1 MRMLAGHRG
10 PIEAGQQD
18 PAKAAPNEGKPSMRT
33 KLTKI
38 GTWRNRRPP
47 LIAGAGILAA
57 ATALGVAAAVAPSA
71 TAQPATAQAKAG
83 YGAPPSITKQYF
95 GSTTEP
101 YTGKVTP
108 TYRYTLSNGNG
119 MSVDLLSYG
128 AITQAVNVPGKDG
141 TTADVVLGF
150 STLQDYVANVSP
162 PVTAN
167 GGPYFGET
175 VGRYANR
182 IAKGTFQLNGQ
193 TYTLPI
199 NNGVNSLH
207 GGLVG
212 FGNHIWSQVGGLI
225 QTKDEVG
232 VTLQLVSPNGDS
244 SGAAGSPGCPS
255 GCTGYPAQ
263 LTVDVTFTLNS
274 QGQYGLHY
282 SAHND
287 DAKLSTVLNLT
298 NHSYF
303 NLAGENSAAGS
314 AYGQYVQINAASYSP
329 TDATQIPLPGLPDG
343 VPVAGTPFDF
353 TTPHTIGSRIS
364 EVSAPDNVPA
374 SDSSLTKGESQ
385 LLIAQGYDHNWIL
398 NKQTSQTT
406 GPDGLNLAARAWD
419 PNSGR
424 ELTVWTDQ
432 PGVQFYSGNF
442 LTGTLTGISGDTYR
456 QGAGYTF
463 ETQHFPDSPNEPS
476 FPSTVLGPGNTF
488 TSSTVF
494 AFSA

>member
-1 MRMLAGHRG
+1 
-10 PIEAGQQD
+10 
-18 PAKAAPNEGKPSMRT
+18 MRT
-33 KLTKI
+33 KLAKI
-38 GTWRNRRPP
+38 GTWRHQRPP
-47 LIAGAGILAA
+47 VIAGAGILAA
-57 ATALGVAAAVAPSA
+57 ATAIGVAAAVAPSA
-71 TAQPATAQAKAG
+71 AQAATARPAAGSQVNAGQAKAG
-83 YGAPPSITKQYF
+83 SGGSLSITKQSF

-101 YTGKVTP
+101 YTGKLTP
-108 TYRYTLSNGNG
+108 TYRYTLTNAHG

-128 AITQAVNVPGKDG
+128 AITQEINVPGKNG
-141 TTADVVLGF
+141 KTADVVLGF
-150 STLQDYVANVSP
+150 ATLKDYVDFASP

-182 IAKGTFQLNGQ
+182 IADGTFKLNGQ

-199 NNGVNSLH
+199 NNGVNALH

-225 QTKDEVG
+225 HNSHEVG
-232 VTLQLVSPNGDS
+232 VTLQLVSPNGDA

-263 LTVDVTFTLNS
+263 ITVDVTFTLNNA
-274 QGQYGLHY
+274 GQYGIHY
-282 SAHND
+282 QVHND
-287 DAKLSTVLNLT
+287 SSTLSTVQNLT

-314 AYGQYVQINAASYSP
+314 AYGQYVQINADNYSP
-329 TDATQIPLPGLPDG
+329 TDTTQIPLPGLPNG

-364 EVSAPDNVPA
+364 EVSAPDNTPA
-374 SDSSLTKGESQ
+374 SDASLTKGESQ

-398 NKQTSQTT
+398 NAQTPQTT
-406 GPDGLNLAARAWD
+406 GPDGLNFAAKAWD
-419 PNSGR
+419 PGSGR
-424 ELTVWTDQ
+424 SLTVWTDQ

-442 LTGTLTGISGDTYR
+442 LTGTLVGISGNTYR

-463 ETQHFPDSPNEPS
+463 ETQHFPNSPNNPL
-476 FPSTVLGPGNTF
+476 FPSTTLGPNDTF
-488 TSSTVF
+488 TSTTIF
-494 AFSA
+494 AFAS

>member
-1 MRMLAGHRG
+1 MRDIRVVCVHNHFLSMRILAGHRG

-18 PAKAAPNEGKPSMRT
+18 QAKASPNEGKPFMRT
-33 KLTKI
+33 KLTKMNA
-38 GTWRNRRPP
+38 WRTKKSKKPP
-47 LIAGAGILAA
+47 LIAGAGLLAA
-57 ATALGVAAAVAPSA
+57 ATALGGAAVGVPSA
-71 TAQPATAQAKAG
+71 PAQPVTGQAKAG
-83 YGAPPSITKQYF
+83 NGAPLSISKQSF

-101 YTGKVTP
+101 YTGKPTP
-108 TYRYTLSNGNG
+108 TYRYTMTNGSG

-128 AITQAVNVPGKDG
+128 AITQAINVPSKNGQ
-141 TTADVVLGF
+141 TADVVLGF
-150 STLQDYVANVSP
+150 KTLADYVANDSP

-175 VGRYANR
+175 VGRYGNR

-212 FGNHIWSQVGGLI
+212 FGSHGWSQVGGLI
-225 QTKDEVG
+225 HTANEVG

-244 SGAAGSPGCPS
+244 SGAAGSPE
-255 GCTGYPAQ
+255 
-263 LTVDVTFTLNS
+263 
-274 QGQYGLHY
+274 GQYGIHY
-282 SAHND
+282 QAHND
-287 DAKLSTVLNLT
+287 DAKLSTVVNLT

-314 AYGQYVQINAASYSP
+314 AYGQDVQINADNYSP

-353 TTPHTIGSRIS
+353 RAPHTVGSRIS
-364 EVSAPDNVPA
+364 DVSAPDNTPA

-398 NKQTSQTT
+398 NRQTSQTT
-406 GPDGLNLAARAWD
+406 GPDGLNLAARASD

-476 FPSTVLGPGNTF
+476 FPSTVLGPDHTF
-488 TSSTVF
+488 ASTTVF